1 MQRGTIR
8 SVIMGPSITF
18 RHCMPNKVNVLGTRV
33 TQCGCSEGNQTVA
46 SLCLLW
52 LCAVLG
58 AWVSR
63 QLDTGILGSDND
75 GGKYCLL

>member
-1 MQRGTIR
+1 MQQGIIR

-18 RHCMPNKVNVLGTRV
+18 RPCMPKKVNVFGTCI
-33 TQCGCSEGNQTVA
+33 TQCGCSEGIQTVA
-46 SLCLLW
+46 RLCLLQ

-75 GGKYCLL
+75 GGEYYFL